1 MITLKFK
8 HVVSAVATLA
18 ILTMVFSSVFA
29 DVTSV
34 ARIHHGGG
42 NSFVAFVNALGL

>member
-1 MITLKFK
+1 MFALKIK
-8 HVVSAVATLA
+8 NIISAVAALA
-18 ILTMVFSSVFA
+18 ILAVAFSSVFA

-42 NSFVAFVNALGL
+42 HSFAAFVTALGL